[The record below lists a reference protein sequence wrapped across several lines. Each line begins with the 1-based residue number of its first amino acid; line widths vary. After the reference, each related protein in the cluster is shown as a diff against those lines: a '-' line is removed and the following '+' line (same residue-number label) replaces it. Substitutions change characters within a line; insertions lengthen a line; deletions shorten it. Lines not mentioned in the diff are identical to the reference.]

1 LNIVE
6 TIIVEG
12 KDDEAAVKL
21 AVNAEVIKTS
31 GFKIKQATFD
41 EIKWANDKN
50 GIIVLTDPDWAG
62 EKIRERINTKFK
74 GCKNA
79 YLSQT
84 EAEKK
89 GNIGVENA
97 SSETIQDALLKA
109 KVRTVDIKTAN
120 FTMQD
125 LINARLSGC
134 PESSYLRS
142 RLGQKLRIGYGN
154 SKKFLKK
161 LNHYQISKEEF
172 FKTLS
177 DIYFQ

>member
-1 LNIVE
+1 MNIYE

-12 KDDEAAVKL
+12 KDDEAAVKR
-21 AVNAEVIKTS
+21 AVNAQVIKTS
-31 GFKIKQATFD
+31 GFKIKQTIFD

-50 GIIVLTDPDWAG
+50 GIIVLTDPDWVG
-62 EKIRERINTKFK
+62 EKIRERINARIP

-97 SSETIQDALLKA
+97 YPETITDALLKA
-109 KVRTVDIKTAN
+109 KVRTIDIKTTN

-134 PESSYLRS
+134 PESSHLRS
-142 RLGQKLRIGYGN
+142 KLGQKLRIGYGN

-172 FKTLS
+172 IKGLN
-177 DIYFQ
+177 DI